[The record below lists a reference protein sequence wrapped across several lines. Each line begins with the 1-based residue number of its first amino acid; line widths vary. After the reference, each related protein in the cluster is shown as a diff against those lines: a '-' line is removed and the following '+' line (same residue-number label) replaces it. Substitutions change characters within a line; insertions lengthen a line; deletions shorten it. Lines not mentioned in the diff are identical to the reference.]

1 MIHNEK
7 KTQVTRKDPE
17 MTQRTELVNKDI
29 KTVIT
34 TIFNMVK
41 KVEEILSML
50 NRGMQEN
57 FKETIADTF
66 PDIMKTINSQI
77 QESQQNQ
84 EQEI

>member
-1 MIHNEK
+1 MI
-7 KTQVTRKDPE
+7 
-17 MTQRTELVNKDI
+17 QRTELVNKDI
-29 KTVIT
+29 KTLII
-34 TIFNMVK
+34 TIFSMVK

-77 QESQQNQ
+77 QESQQTQAQ
-84 EQEI
+84 ET